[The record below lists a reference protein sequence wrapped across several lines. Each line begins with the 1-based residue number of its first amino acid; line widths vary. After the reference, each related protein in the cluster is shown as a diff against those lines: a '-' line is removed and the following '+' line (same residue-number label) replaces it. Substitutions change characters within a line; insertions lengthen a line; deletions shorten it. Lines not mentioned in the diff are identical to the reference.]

1 MQKKFKILVITPID
15 HIPNVKK
22 NLKKLGIVKIIEDP
36 IFNDLKKIIHKY
48 DVIFTNPN
56 KSKIFIGKEILR
68 FSKKLKIMV
77 HKLFFFNSLSLLY
90 CIE

>member
-36 IFNDLKKIIHKY
+36 IFNDLKKIIIRTLICRH
-48 DVIFTNPN
+48 
-56 KSKIFIGKEILR
+56 
-68 FSKKLKIMV
+68 
-77 HKLFFFNSLSLLY
+77 
-90 CIE
+90 